1 MAEIGTPK
9 AREREGSAPEGGAS
23 PRVTSQNNPLLQLGF
38 DIPFD
43 ALLPEHVEPAVAE
56 LLARSRRNIEAI
68 ENDPAPPTY
77 DNTLDL
83 TQSSSYNGSF
93 VTGNG
98 GTTTSAESALLSA
111 IASGKAYLNIH
122 TTTFGA
128 GEIRG
133 FLVPEPA
140 TLALLA
146 PAAALS
152 LRRRRAR

>member
-1 MAEIGTPK
+1 VALTGTAGVATTTPYFAGFPIGVSS
-9 AREREGSAPEGGAS
+9 G
-23 PRVTSQNNPLLQLGF
+23 
-38 DIPFD
+38 
-43 ALLPEHVEPAVAE
+43 
-56 LLARSRRNIEAI
+56 
-68 ENDPAPPTY
+68 TY
-77 DNTLDL
+77 DVTLDL

-98 GTTTSAESALLSA
+98 GTTATAESALLSA

-122 TTTFGA
+122 STTFGS

-140 TLALLA
+140 SLGLLA
-146 PAAALS
+146 PVAVMA